1 MPTNPYYVRRKCRSG
16 SVAESERNQLTL
28 WTSLFGPKKSNQFQ
42 KFLGEKNSELSEHP
56 GVWLLGDNYNDLLI
70 GYFENLSPELQEKD
84 FSRLLAALAQVPPE
98 IALFQKTLKTAGI
111 PFSERGGNAQSAYP
125 HWIYKTEFPS
135 DILSNISDINSWLTS
150 WDSVKRIEKI
160 VNWVSRLYH
169 IEQEVRLFL
178 QRELPGSRPLYHN
191 LQRSLDVTRNLLFHI
206 KTLPPYPHR
215 KRVWLNFGRSFAEL
229 NRDYKNLKEEQS
241 RWNGLY
247 QNIQS
252 LFEDETELD
261 NLSFVAFSANR
272 LQSFLHKPARTV
284 YSIADLELAMNDVR
298 KALEKNREQIDANKP
313 TAGEDHF
320 PGGEFVWGNL
330 ATDPMPNDRYACLQE
345 MVVRSDILVGRLFER
360 YCRKVIR
367 VRISNESDAHF
378 VSMLINP
385 ENNLRDIKAWL
396 KQAQPKPRGAKKFK
410 QFLSGN
416 FEAIHKLSEIYSDNE
431 DRLFGSAIRTTSWW
445 RGGTARLP
453 QHLPKWIDDLLK
465 EWLADVPENLPR
477 ILSNDWDRNVF
488 ALLSRISG
496 TRPYIMQYLENVWK
510 TLGFDERKWLWH
522 TCPDKFKQKWLKQWA
537 SKWFGNELSV
547 EEIEIGLAVYL
558 IKEKLTLLKRSLE
571 MDPLPQIE
579 AIRTIFDKVGKAAEN
594 ELQTYLKQ
602 YYDGE
607 ISPSKGAVLIN
618 LASEFLGNSLELVD
632 PSPAFLQ
639 AVLRSWKPDSADI
652 GFGPQIIA
660 EACWKMARK
669 GIIKPELDLLF
680 YANVP
685 IEKTGTLELSKPQ
698 WKILEPAFD
707 NPENLDFERVIT
719 FMKWRVPTF
728 IPLKVW
734 RYFIEV
740 IREKGEQHLLDISVR
755 CQEVLEIAKKNKKE
769 EISRLANRLYWAYTF
784 FSNRCSA
791 SDVPDR
797 VLEIEVNE

>member
-1 MPTNPYYVRRKCRSG
+1 M
-16 SVAESERNQLTL
+16 TL
-28 WTSLFGPKKSNQFQ
+28 WTSLFGPKKSNRFQ
-42 KFLGEKNSELSEHP
+42 KFLDEKGSELSKHP
-56 GVWLLGDNYNDLLI
+56 GVWLLGDNYDNLLI
-70 GYFENLSPELQEKD
+70 GYFENLSSELQEKD

-98 IALFQKTLKTAGI
+98 IVLFQKTLKTAGI

-135 DILSNISDINSWLTS
+135 DILSNISDINIWLTS

-160 VNWVSRLYH
+160 VNWVSRLHH
-169 IEQEVRLFL
+169 IEREVRLFL

-191 LQRSLDVTRNLLFHI
+191 LQRSLDVTRNLLSHI
-206 KTLPPYPHR
+206 KILPPDPHR
-215 KRVWLNFGRSFAEL
+215 KRVWLNFGRSFDEL
-229 NRDYKNLKEEQS
+229 NRDYQNLKVEQA

-252 LFEDETELD
+252 LFENETEFDSLP
-261 NLSFVAFSANR
+261 FVAFSTNR
-272 LQSFLHKPARTV
+272 LQSFLHKPAWTI
-284 YSIADLELAMNDVR
+284 YSIADLESAMNEV
-298 KALEKNREQIDANKP
+298 KNALEKNREQKEADKP
-313 TAGEDHF
+313 TADEDHF

-330 ATDPMPNDRYACLQE
+330 ATDPMPNDRYAFLQE

-385 ENNLRDIKAWL
+385 ENSLRDIKAWL

-410 QFLSGN
+410 EFFSGNN
-416 FEAIHKLSEIYSDNE
+416 FEAVYKLSEIYSDNE
-431 DRLFGSAIRTTSWW
+431 GRLFGSAIRATSWW
-445 RGGTARLP
+445 RGRAPSLP
-453 QHLPKWIDDLLK
+453 QHLPKWIDDLLE
-465 EWLADVPENLPR
+465 EWLADVPKRLPI
-477 ILSNDWDRNVF
+477 ILSKGWDRNVF

-496 TRPYIMQYLENVWK
+496 TRPYIMQYLENVWNM
-510 TLGFDERKWLWH
+510 LELDERKWLWH

-537 SKWFGNELSV
+537 SKWFENKLSV
-547 EEIEIGLAVYL
+547 EGVEIGLAVYL

-602 YYDGE
+602 YFDGE
-607 ISPSKGAVLIN
+607 ISPPKGAALIN
-618 LASEFLGNSLELVD
+618 LASEFLGNSLKLAD
-632 PSPAFLQ
+632 SSPALLQ
-639 AVLRSWKPDSADI
+639 AVLKFWKSDSSDI
-652 GFGPQIIA
+652 AFGPEIIA
-660 EACWKMARK
+660 EACWKMARE
-669 GIIKPELDLLF
+669 GIAKPELDLLF

-685 IEKTGTLELSKPQ
+685 IEKTGTIALSKPQ
-698 WKILEPAFD
+698 WKILEPAFH
-707 NPENLDFERVIT
+707 NPENLDFERVVT
-719 FMKWRVPTF
+719 FMKWSVPTF
-728 IPLKVW
+728 IPLRVW
-734 RYFIEV
+734 RYFMEA
-740 IREKGEQHLLDISVR
+740 IREKGEQYLLNISVR
-755 CQEVLEIAKKNKKE
+755 CQKVLEMAKENHEE

-784 FSNRCSA
+784 FSNKCSA

-797 VLEIEVNE
+797 VLEIEVIE